1 MKSRLLELLRDLPL
15 PDGRTGGAFAWDQL
29 LLIDNIGRVPARM
42 SIAGDFLWNRGFK
55 ALLLNRAGAP
65 QYLCKCRA
73 PGDAWLRRETEIRA
87 RLCTEAGLQRV
98 IPWTD
103 GTRNHLLQMQI
114 SRYVSGS
121 LYQALVPKQTL
132 EHWAAS
138 VRTILDGAHLA
149 CSTYEQ
155 MTGRTSAELLN
166 AFDVAQPFLRDLATS
181 GVPAGVLWTL
191 EDCLRNSP
199 PFPAMVQHGDLWP
212 RNIIHDGQSYWLLDF
227 EYVGET
233 VVPLYD
239 VYQLLRTSVLLRR
252 ASSSGIEPSWFECM
266 SRGDALAR
274 MTRELLRSTSNA
286 LGIDEDQAMG
296 CLACYLV
303 EVTGRLLRRRAPP
316 KFCRSF
322 VTELEQVSTVLK
334 SGTDLKSVFW
344 TS

>member
-1 MKSRLLELLRDLPL
+1 MSRSAVRDGAGHATLAAGARAHAGGVWRLDVPANDGRAAGAAPRALSRAHRTGVHMKSRLLELLRDLPL
-15 PDGRTGGAFAWDQL
+15 PDGRTGGTFAWDQL

-55 ALLLNRAGAP
+55 ALLLNRDGAP

-87 RLCTEAGLQRV
+87 RLCTEAGLERV

-155 MTGRTSAELLN
+155 MTGRTSA
-166 AFDVAQPFLRDLATS
+166 
-181 GVPAGVLWTL
+181 
-191 EDCLRNSP
+191 
-199 PFPAMVQHGDLWP
+199 
-212 RNIIHDGQSYWLLDF
+212 
-227 EYVGET
+227 
-233 VVPLYD
+233 
-239 VYQLLRTSVLLRR
+239 
-252 ASSSGIEPSWFECM
+252 
-266 SRGDALAR
+266 
-274 MTRELLRSTSNA
+274 
-286 LGIDEDQAMG
+286 
-296 CLACYLV
+296 
-303 EVTGRLLRRRAPP
+303 
-316 KFCRSF
+316 
-322 VTELEQVSTVLK
+322 
-334 SGTDLKSVFW
+334 
-344 TS
+344 